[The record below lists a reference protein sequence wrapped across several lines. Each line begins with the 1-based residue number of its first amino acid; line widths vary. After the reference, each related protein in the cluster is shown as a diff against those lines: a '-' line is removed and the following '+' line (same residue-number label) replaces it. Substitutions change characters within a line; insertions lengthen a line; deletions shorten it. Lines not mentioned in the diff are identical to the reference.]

1 MLPGKDIY
9 SNWSAKQTQDTVVAV
24 TAPSSLWCF
33 AKVREELYVPTICLL
48 LSTYLGFLNVL
59 RYSEKVEYLKVVAFL
74 CACGVSFFKL
84 LIQKMN
90 VIE

>member
-33 AKVREELYVPTICLL
+33 AKVREELYVPI
-48 LSTYLGFLNVL
+48 YLFASQYLRGFPKCVTL
-59 RYSEKVEYLKVVAFL
+59 F
-74 CACGVSFFKL
+74 
-84 LIQKMN
+84 
-90 VIE
+90 